1 MTLNSWKV
9 GRMFTSNV
17 VHALGRAYP
26 D

>member
-17 VHALGRAYP
+17 VHALGRTYP